1 MWNWGIIDL
10 EDPDNGVME
19 WGIDI
24 EGFMDRCQKHN
35 CIMEFFNLKFDGSF
49 IIYWLLTNGFK
60 HVEKGNRDTL
70 LKGEFNTLISNTNK
84 FYTIKVRWKNGHTT
98 EFRDAAKKF
107 PNMTLAVVAETFGLD
122 VSKGEIDYDA
132 PRPVGYMPTPKEL
145 DYLERDVRILA
156 KALRFVFAAG
166 MLKLTVGADALA
178 EYKELFGNERFR
190 KTFPLLSEELDAD
203 IRKAYRGGFT
213 FASKRFLKC
222 RVGAG
227 LVLDVN
233 SLYPFIMYSKP
244 IPYGMPQKVEGKVD
258 PTAERPL
265 TIFKVTFTAKLK
277 KDHIPC
283 IQIKGSSI
291 FGSTEYLEV
300 IEEPTSLWVTN
311 VDWDLY
317 LDHYDIDIISYEGG
331 YRFKATTG
339 LFKDYIDKWS
349 KIKAESTGGQREI
362 AKLHLNSLYGKFA
375 SNPNVT
381 GKIPVLEDG
390 KVRYILGQHETKEPV
405 YTAAG
410 VFITSFARDLTIRA
424 AQANYDVFAYA
435 DTDSLHLLTDT
446 VPDSIDV
453 DKVRMGAWKLEYR
466 FEEAVFVRSKVYLER
481 KADGSYK
488 TAFAGLPQGVAS
500 KLTFEDLEDGKVIF
514 GKLQPRNVE
523 GGVILEDTPFTLNL
537 SA

>member
-1 MWNWGIIDL
+1 MD
-10 EDPDNGVME
+10 

-24 EGFMDRCQKHN
+24 DGFMAKCQEHN
-35 CIMEFFNLKFDGSF
+35 SIMEFFNLKFDGSF
-49 IIYWLLTNGFK
+49 VIYWLLTNDYQ
-60 HVEKGNRDTL
+60 HVEKDKTDAL
-70 LKGEFNTLISNTNK
+70 LRGEFQTLISNTNK

-107 PNMTLAVVAETFGLD
+107 PNMSLARVAETFGLD
-122 VSKGEIDYDA
+122 ISKGEIDYHK
-132 PRPVGYMPTPKEL
+132 PRPVGYMPNPVEL

-156 KALRFVFAAG
+156 KALAFVFASG
-166 MLKLTVGADALA
+166 MTKLTVGADALA
-178 EYKELFGNERFR
+178 EYKDLFGAQRFR
-190 KTFPLLSEELDAD
+190 KVFPLLNADVDAD
-203 IRKAYRGGFT
+203 IRRAYRGGFT
-213 FASKRFLKC
+213 YASKRFQKL
-222 RVGAG
+222 RTGAG

-233 SLYPFIMYSKP
+233 SLYPYIMYSRP
-244 IPYGMPQKVEGKVD
+244 MPYGMPERVEGYVA
-258 PTAERPL
+258 PTERRPL
-265 TIFKVTFTAKLK
+265 TIFQVTFTAKLK
-277 KDHIPC
+277 PEHIPC

-300 IEEPTSLWVTN
+300 IEEPTTLWVTN
-311 VDWDLY
+311 VDWELY
-317 LDHYDIDIISYEGG
+317 KEHYDIDVLSWEGG
-331 YRFKATTG
+331 YRFKAAHG

-349 KIKAESTGGQREI
+349 KVKAESTGGMREI

-390 KVRYILGQHETKEPV
+390 RVRYVLGRPETKEPV

-410 VFITSFARDLTIRA
+410 VFITAFARDLTIRA

-446 VPDSIDV
+446 VPDAIDV
-453 DKVRMGAWKLEYR
+453 DPSRMGAWKLEYR
-466 FEEAVFVRSKVYLER
+466 FEEAVFVRAKVYLER
-481 KADGSYK
+481 KADGTYK

-500 KLTFEDLEDGKVIF
+500 KLTFDDLEDGRVIY

-523 GGVILEDTPFTLNL
+523 GGVVLEDTPFTLNL
-537 SA
+537 AA